1 MTFNQSY
8 FYLKCLFF
16 CFVLSN
22 CESKKKVTGL
32 AFSKGNYLQNPCFDI
47 FSNKNQVDSVFLISS
62 FENNESKLFKAENLN
77 FHNSVTRASFKITY
91 SIKNNNKIVIY
102 TKDKKIILS
111 LNNKKIN
118 RLITT
123 CSGHISEGNIYINLD
138 KISSSDL

>member
-1 MTFNQSY
+1 MYNQNY

-16 CFVLSN
+16 CFLLSN
-22 CESKKKVTGL
+22 CESEKKVTGL

-47 FSNKNQVDSVFLISS
+47 FSNKKQIDSVFLISR
-62 FENNESKLFKAENLN
+62 FENNESKLLKADNLN
-77 FHNSVTRASFKITY
+77 SHNSVTTASFKITY

-118 RLITT
+118 RLITN
-123 CSGHISEGNIYINLD
+123 CSGHKSEGNIYINLD
-138 KISSSDL
+138 VITSSDF